1 MTFENFNP
9 DIIKSSLEDEKAGS
23 VKDVFIFSPIFETVE
38 EAVQVGIGSFL
49 IRNFWYCPSVRSRTI
64 WKTTSISKCIRCCYA
79 AYCCNSSVKITYLV
93 KKSSSYSTVIWFL
106 LWHSCNSLY

>member
-38 EAVQVGIGSFL
+38 EAVQVGIGSFFNQKL
-49 IRNFWYCPSVRSRTI
+49 LVLPFSQIQN
-64 WKTTSISKCIRCCYA
+64 
-79 AYCCNSSVKITYLV
+79 YLEDD
-93 KKSSSYSTVIWFL
+93 INL
-106 LWHSCNSLY
+106 

>member
-38 EAVQVGIGSFL
+38 EAVQVGIGSFFYHKL
-49 IRNFWYCPSVRSRTI
+49 LVSPFSQIQNFLEDDI
-64 WKTTSISKCIRCCYA
+64 H
-79 AYCCNSSVKITYLV
+79 L
-93 KKSSSYSTVIWFL
+93 
-106 LWHSCNSLY
+106 